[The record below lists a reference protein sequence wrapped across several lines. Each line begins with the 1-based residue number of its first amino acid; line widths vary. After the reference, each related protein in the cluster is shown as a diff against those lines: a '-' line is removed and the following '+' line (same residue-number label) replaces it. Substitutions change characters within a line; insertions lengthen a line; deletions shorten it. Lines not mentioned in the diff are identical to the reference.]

1 MTLGERLKKLRE
13 SKGLSQSQLAEEV
26 SITKQAISKYEKDML
41 SPAAPTLAALADALE
56 CSTDYLLG
64 RSEQ

>member
-1 MTLGERLKKLRE
+1 MLKDKLKERREKLGYTQDMLAQKT
-13 SKGLSQSQLAEEV
+13 GLTQ
-26 SITKQAISKYEKDML
+26 QAIAGYETGVRKPNTDI
-41 SPAAPTLAALADALE
+41 LAALADVLE